1 MYVKCKNNRIMK
13 TIMYCVLMIFGIF
26 LFLYLMGSYILTTFN
41 ISEWTLEQR
50 LIILYTTLGLS
61 FVAIGS
67 YLTYKEINKNGK

>member
-1 MYVKCKNNRIMK
+1 MK
-13 TIMYCVLMIFGIF
+13 TIIYCILIIFGIF

-41 ISEWTLEQR
+41 ISEWALEQR

-67 YLTYKEINKNGK
+67 YLTYKEINNNGK